1 MNITFINGDIQISDE
16 EKARVESRLRLSLS
30 RFSSKIARLTVKLSL
45 IDDTD
50 HKKCRIELFLR
61 PTRKVVAEDADEDLD
76 AVIDRTAAQIAR
88 SVARKLQR
96 ERNK

>member
-1 MNITFINGDIQISDE
+1 MNITFINGDIEISDE
-16 EKARVESRLRLSLS
+16 EKAKVESRLRLSLG
-30 RFSSKIARLTVKLSL
+30 RFSSKIARLTVRLSVT
-45 IDDTD
+45 DDTN

-88 SVARKLQR
+88 SVERKLRR